1 MERLL
6 KQVIGID
13 CAKDDFVVSYGNY
26 QQAGLQ
32 LQQHKRLRTAKK
44 ALKS

>member
-13 CAKDDFVVSYGNY
+13 CAKDDFVVSYGRNY
-26 QQAGLQ
+26 EER
-32 LQQHKRLRTAKK
+32 HKRLKIVQK
-44 ALKS
+44 ALRS